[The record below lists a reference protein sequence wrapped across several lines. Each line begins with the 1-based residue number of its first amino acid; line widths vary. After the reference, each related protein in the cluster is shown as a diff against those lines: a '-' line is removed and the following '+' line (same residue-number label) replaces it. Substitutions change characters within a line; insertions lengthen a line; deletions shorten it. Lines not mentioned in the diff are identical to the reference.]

1 MHVAYRLGWSVAAW
15 VLRGRV
21 MKIRISN
28 RGCLCKRRLSDQN
41 ISYIIIYHHLS
52 SCIIIIDH
60 HISIFKLF
68 RKMIRNQTKSEKTP
82 RATVFSYSTR
92 CNWRPLI
99 GDLFLPHF
107 LPHFLHRPRWRWC
120 SIGGCSSTG
129 WTMEPTWCP
138 AWVAASLPSRSLD
151 NLRKLFYDFLW
162 YIKVGVLV
170 IWRNLFLINSV
181 IGL

>member
-1 MHVAYRLGWSVAAW
+1 MIVHHSRSYKLPSPANALIGDRTRSAHFFRSKVGVFSPTWAPSCPNDTSQHVPY
-15 VLRGRV
+15 
-21 MKIRISN
+21 
-28 RGCLCKRRLSDQN
+28 
-41 ISYIIIYHHLS
+41 
-52 SCIIIIDH
+52 IDH

-99 GDLFLPHF
+99 GDLF

-151 NLRKLFYDFLW
+151 NLRKLFYDF
-162 YIKVGVLV
+162 
-170 IWRNLFLINSV
+170 F
-181 IGL
+181 